1 MVARS
6 TDLLGF
12 SPFTIYVIPTHIWD
26 LAICP
31 DFLVDFGTDI
41 DPSVLLSVIHS
52 DFLVQ

>member
-1 MVARS
+1 VTVACS

-31 DFLVDFGTDI
+31 DFLVDFGTDTSFCYPLRFQKLI
-41 DPSVLLSVIHS
+41 LG
-52 DFLVQ
+52 